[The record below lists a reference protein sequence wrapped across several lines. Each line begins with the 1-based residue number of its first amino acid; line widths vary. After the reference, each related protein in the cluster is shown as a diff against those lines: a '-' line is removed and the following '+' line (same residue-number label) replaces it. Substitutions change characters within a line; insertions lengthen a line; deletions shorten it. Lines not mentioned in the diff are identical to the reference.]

1 MKLAW
6 KLEQKTDEQVHGK
19 QHDLV
24 QIGTRIW
31 NILLAKNPYPDH
43 RCRHPHLDQN
53 HLHLA
58 NQSLLFHTVVIFI
71 FREIHNFRGL
81 KSSVGLQNFCSRT
94 F

>member
-6 KLEQKTDEQVHGK
+6 KLEQRADEQVHGK
-19 QHDLV
+19 QQDLA

-31 NILLAKNPYPDH
+31 NILLANHLYPDH
-43 RCRHPHLDQN
+43 RCRHPH
-53 HLHLA
+53 
-58 NQSLLFHTVVIFI
+58 QSLLFHTVVIFI